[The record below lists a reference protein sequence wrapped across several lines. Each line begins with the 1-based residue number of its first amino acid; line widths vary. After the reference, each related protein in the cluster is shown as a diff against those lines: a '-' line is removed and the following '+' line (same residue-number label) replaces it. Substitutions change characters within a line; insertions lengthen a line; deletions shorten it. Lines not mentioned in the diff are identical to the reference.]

1 MPSLRSG
8 LLSLSTSALLLLQLA
23 SGSDARFPLNPHHV
37 KLQARSQAS
46 SAIAK
51 RQSATFPVYTFT
63 QPLDHFV
70 DTGFTF
76 EQRYWLN
83 DRHYKAGGPVIVF
96 EAGEGPG
103 DERMPILDTG
113 IVDILANATN
123 GLGIVLEHRY
133 YGESVPVQ
141 NFTTDSLRWLNNE
154 QAAADSANFI
164 DNVTF
169 PTIPGDLTAPGTA
182 WIYYG
187 GSYGGAR
194 AAHMRVLYPELVFGA
209 ISSSGVVHATLDDW
223 RYFDIIRQYA
233 PADCIAQV
241 EKTVDEVD
249 SLITSP
255 NAATRNAIKAVFGV
269 QNLTY
274 DPDFASLL
282 SNPLGAWQDNNW
294 DPAVGS
300 NAFAEFCEAL
310 GPPDNAKVHTEQGIT
325 ISNAT
330 FNYAKYIKSNY
341 VDGCRPPQT
350 QDECFGTITDKDF
363 YLQTDLSQTWRLW
376 TFQVCTQWGFFMT
389 PPPDPAIPR
398 IISKLIT
405 LPYAS
410 EICKLAYPPGH
421 VFKVPAEPNIT
432 AVNSLGGYN
441 IAYDRLA
448 IIDGQWDPWRGDTPH
463 SPDPAAHPRPD
474 TTIRPFK
481 LIPQGVHHYDEN
493 GLADHSQ
500 EPPQIRAI
508 HEQEVEFVKAW
519 LKDFKPP
526 TKS

>member
-1 MPSLRSG
+1 MPSLKSG
-8 LLSLSTSALLLLQLA
+8 LASFCAFSLLLLQL
-23 SGSDARFPLNPHHV
+23 SSTEARRLPTNPQWV
-37 KLQARSQAS
+37 KLHALRSQS
-46 SAIAK
+46 TSDSLAK
-51 RQSATFPVYTFT
+51 RQGATFPVFTFT

-76 EQRYWLN
+76 EQRYWLS
-83 DRHYKAGGPVIVF
+83 DRHYKPGGPVIVF

-169 PTIPGDLTAPGTA
+169 PTIPGDLTAPGTP

-194 AAHMRVLYPELVFGA
+194 AAHMRVLYPDLVFGA
-209 ISSSGVVHATLDDW
+209 ISSSGVTHATLDDW

-233 PADCIAQV
+233 PASCIAQV
-241 EKTVDEVD
+241 EKTIDEVD
-249 SLITSP
+249 AFITSP
-255 NAATRNAIKAVFGV
+255 KAETRHAIKAVFGL
-269 QNLTY
+269 QNITY

-282 SNPLGAWQDNNW
+282 SGPLGAWQENNW

-300 NAFAEFCEAL
+300 TAFANFCDAL
-310 GPPDNAKVHTEQGIT
+310 GTPDNAKIHTAQGIT
-325 ISNAT
+325 VSNAT
-330 FNYAKYIKSNY
+330 FNYAKYINNTY
-341 VDGCRPPQT
+341 VRSCRPPAT
-350 QDECFGTITDKDF
+350 QDECFGTITAKDQ
-363 YLQTDLSQTWRLW
+363 YLATDLSQTWRTW
-376 TFQVCTQWGFFMT
+376 DFQVCTQWGFFMT
-389 PPPDPAIPR
+389 PPPNPAIPR

-405 LPYAS
+405 QEYAS
-410 EICKLAYPPGH
+410 LICKLAYPPGEH
-421 VFKVPAEPNIT
+421 FQVPAEPNIT

-448 IIDGQWDPWRGDTPH
+448 IIDGEADPWRGDTPH
-463 SPDPAAHPRPD
+463 SPAAHPRPD
-474 TTIRPFK
+474 TTLRPFK
-481 LIPQGVHHYDEN
+481 LIPGGVHHYDEN
-493 GLADHSQ
+493 GLADHSL
-500 EPPQIRAI
+500 EPPQIQAI
-508 HEQEVEFVKAW
+508 HQQEVEFVKAW

-526 TKS
+526 SK